1 MYRKTVNRKFFQILE
16 EAGLLKSDLW
26 IAEMAECHNII
37 EPFEK
42 KQVSQGVISYG
53 SSSYGYDLR
62 LSSQFL
68 IPGDEERELIDPK
81 NPETSSWMEKTACEL
96 VISPGTHV
104 LGSSLEYFRI
114 PRDILGIVFGKSTYA
129 RSGLLINVTPL
140 EPEWEGNITIA
151 LFNASRC
158 SVKVYAGEGIAQ
170 VIFLGADELCSI
182 SYADRKGKYQSQKG
196 VTKSIIHPGME
207 KS

>member
-1 MYRKTVNRKFFQILE
+1 M
-16 EAGLLKSDLW
+16 LKSDLW
-26 IAEMAECHNII
+26 IAEMAECHSII

-53 SSSYGYDLR
+53 PSSYGYDLR

-68 IPGDEERELIDPK
+68 ISGDEEHELIDPK
-81 NPETSSWMEKTACEL
+81 NPETSSWVEKTVDEL
-96 VISPGTHV
+96 VIPPGTHV
-104 LGSSLEYFRI
+104 LGSSLEYFSI
-114 PRDILGIVFGKSTYA
+114 PRDVMGLVFGKSTYA

-170 VIFLGADELCSI
+170 VIFLGANEPCGT

-196 VTKSIIHPGME
+196 VKRSFIHPGME